1 MRCAQCSA
9 PQYKPSQKKSPD
21 HRSPLGQSF
30 FVPARILPTYHQP
43 SASMAKSTRS
53 KVKRAFRAK
62 KRTEGVYAATE
73 AARLQRLNTKLRA
86 LTATTVVVDD
96 DEDGDNP
103 KKEGEEEERDGQ
115 DQDAR
120 MSGSFWFAAFGLIDH
135 LDVSPAAMH
144 QLGLGHR
151 VPHYLRHSISGHF
164 FD

>member
-1 MRCAQCSA
+1 
-9 PQYKPSQKKSPD
+9 
-21 HRSPLGQSF
+21 
-30 FVPARILPTYHQP
+30 
-43 SASMAKSTRS
+43 MAKSTRS

-86 LTATTVVVDD
+86 LTTTTTTAEVDD

-103 KKEGEEEERDGQ
+103 KKEGEEERDDQ

-120 MSGSFWFAAFGLIDH
+120 LSGSFWFAAFGLIDH

-144 QLGLGHR
+144 QLSLGHR
-151 VPHYLRHSISGHF
+151 VPPYLRHSLSGQF
-164 FD
+164 LD

>member
-1 MRCAQCSA
+1 
-9 PQYKPSQKKSPD
+9 
-21 HRSPLGQSF
+21 
-30 FVPARILPTYHQP
+30 
-43 SASMAKSTRS
+43 MAKSTRS

-86 LTATTVVVDD
+86 LTTTTTTAEVDD

-103 KKEGEEEERDGQ
+103 KKEGEEERDDQ

-135 LDVSPAAMH
+135 LDVSPAAIH

-151 VPHYLRHSISGHF
+151 VPPYLRHSLSGQF
-164 FD
+164 LD